1 MANHQLLDNITHKDT
16 RVISAQHPQF
26 GDTQSY
32 TRVMLSELKAAQSSY
47 PLFFRKEAET
57 GQFEIIAMFGLAE
70 QENLFLDDDGWHA
83 HYLPLTIQRRP
94 FLIGFQSS
102 DDPMSPDDKAVVHI
116 DMDSPRISN
125 TEGEPI
131 FLPQGGQS
139 PYLQH
144 ISSVLKAIH
153 DGSQQTQPFVDT
165 LLAMDL
171 IEAVDLKVKLKGDNQ
186 IELTGLYTIQEDN
199 LKQLTSHQVSE
210 LHPTGYLEA
219 IYMMV
224 ASLQNMTKV
233 IELKNARLP

>member
-16 RVISAQHPQF
+16 RVITDQHPKF

-57 GQFEIIAMFGLAE
+57 GQFEIIAMFGLAQE
-70 QENLFLDDDGWHA
+70 ENLFLDDDGWHA
-83 HYLPLTIQRRP
+83 HYLPLTIARRP

-102 DDPMSPDDKAVVHI
+102 DDPASPDDKAVVHI
-116 DMDSPRISN
+116 DMDSPRIST

-139 PYLQH
+139 PFLQG
-144 ISSVLKAIH
+144 INSVLKAIYE
-153 DGSQQTQPFVDT
+153 GSQQTQPFVDT
-165 LLAMDL
+165 LLSMDL
-171 IEAVDLKVKLKGDNQ
+171 IEAVELKVQLKNDNKA
-186 IELTGLYTIQEDN
+186 EVTGLYTVQEDN
-199 LKQLTSHQVSE
+199 LRQLSADQVAE
-210 LHPTGYLEA
+210 LHQKGYLES

-233 IELKNARLP
+233 IELKNARL